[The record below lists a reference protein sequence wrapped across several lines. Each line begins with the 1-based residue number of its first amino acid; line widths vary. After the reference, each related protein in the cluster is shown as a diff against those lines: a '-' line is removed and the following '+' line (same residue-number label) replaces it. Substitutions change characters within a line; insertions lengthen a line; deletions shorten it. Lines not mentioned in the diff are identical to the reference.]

1 MKKKIFYFLLFIS
14 ISVFAQKIN
23 SGKVIYEVSLKP
35 VNVAKIVE
43 NEKVSKED
51 KQNALS
57 IIKGTKN
64 VNFELIFNG
73 KESLYKLIQEMV
85 SDAESKI
92 NLAQAVG
99 GGNDIYYTNIKEE
112 QSFYQKNSGGDYFL
126 IEYIPQKWRLTQET
140 KKIGSYMCYKA
151 YLDKDSNYA
160 WYTPEIPFN
169 YGPKKYFGLPGLVLE
184 VQIGGLNIRALEILL
199 NLKEHAVIKK
209 PAKGKVIKEEEFL
222 KMYKEFFKNF

>member
-1 MKKKIFYFLLFIS
+1 MKINIFYILLFIS
-14 ISVFAQKIN
+14 VSVFSQKIN
-23 SGKVIYEVSLKP
+23 SGKVIHEISLNT

-43 NEKVSKED
+43 NEKISKVN

-57 IIKGTKN
+57 VIKGTKN
-64 VNFELIFNG
+64 VNFELIFND

-85 SDAESKI
+85 SDADSKI

-112 QSFYQKNSGGDYFL
+112 QIFYQKNSGGDYFL
-126 IEYIPQKWRLTQET
+126 IEYIPKKWRLTQET

-160 WYTPEIPFN
+160 WYTPEIPLNF
-169 YGPKKYFGLPGLVLE
+169 GPKKYFGLPGFVLE

-209 PAKGKVIKEEEFL
+209 PTKGKAIKEEEFL
-222 KMYKEFFKNF
+222 KMYKDFFKYF